1 MESRRDDA
9 FGPGGTILLRGV
21 GIVVVV
27 VATGDVVDVVSVVVV
42 ASELP
47 LLENAKLKPKAISA
61 TTNSTPPRRAKPAG
75 RQRQDVRGAAWRGS
89 DMGQSYFGT

>member
-1 MESRRDDA
+1 
-9 FGPGGTILLRGV
+9 
-21 GIVVVV
+21 VVVV
-27 VATGDVVDVVSVVVV
+27 VTTGEVVDVVDVVNVVVV
-42 ASELP
+42 ASEFP
-47 LLENAKLKPKAISA
+47 LLENAKLKPKAINA